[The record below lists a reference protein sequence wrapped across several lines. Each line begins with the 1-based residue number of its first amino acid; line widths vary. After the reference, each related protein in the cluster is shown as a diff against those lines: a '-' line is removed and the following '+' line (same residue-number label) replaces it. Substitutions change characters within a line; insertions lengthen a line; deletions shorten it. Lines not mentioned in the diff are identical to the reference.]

1 MPSRLALVP
10 FCGQAMGKGQL
21 VLLLGDHGQ
30 CFKRGF
36 SPFDLLALLR
46 VHPPPGSMSSLF
58 LFASKMPP
66 VSRSVPYPYSYTTM
80 GLQAKIDPF
89 FALFNKSSEQ
99 RQHTALVRT
108 VCSSTGQ
115 HSVKRGWRDAVHPQF
130 RTWGALPVFFQSTAF
145 LLSDR

>member
-30 CFKRGF
+30 CFKRELF
-36 SPFDLLALLR
+36 TFDLLALLR

-80 GLQAKIDPF
+80 GLQAKIGPF
-89 FALFNKSSEQ
+89 FALSNKSSEQ
-99 RQHTALVRT
+99 ACGGGCHWVEGGVLSGWIS
-108 VCSSTGQ
+108 CPSCF
-115 HSVKRGWRDAVHPQF
+115 KRK
-130 RTWGALPVFFQSTAF
+130 
-145 LLSDR
+145 